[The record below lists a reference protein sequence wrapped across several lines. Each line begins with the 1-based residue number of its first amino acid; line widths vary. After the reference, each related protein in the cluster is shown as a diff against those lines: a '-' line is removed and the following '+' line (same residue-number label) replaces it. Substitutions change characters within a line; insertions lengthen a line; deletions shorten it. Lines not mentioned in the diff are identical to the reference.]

1 MVSNRRKTAKRDI
14 LCAKEC
20 KLAFIPTVNA
30 IKISIIGS
38 LAGQQV
44 VLDLTIGT
52 PTSPSVSDLQDAADA
67 VDTWLQTDLL
77 PELTTAYSVN
87 EIKAYDLSSS
97 SAPVYSK
104 PVTINGA
111 VSAPS
116 VTNGTAL
123 VASLRTAGRGR
134 SARGRNYVP
143 GLPNNIGTTTAT
155 TSGKAAG
162 IGAAYSNIPTYL
174 GPLGMDLVVDS
185 LYTGG
190 AARSSGFKQPV
201 TSVIINL
208 DYDSQRR
215 RLAGRGI

>member
-1 MVSNRRKTAKRDI
+1 MP
-14 LCAKEC
+14 
-20 KLAFIPTVNA
+20 FIPTINA

-44 VLDLTIGT
+44 VLDLTVGT
-52 PTSPSVSDLQDAADA
+52 PTSPSISDLQDAADA
-67 VDTWLQTDLL
+67 TDTWLQTDLL
-77 PELTTAYSVN
+77 PELTTAYGIN

-104 PVTINGA
+104 PVSLAGG
-111 VSAPS
+111 VSQPS
-116 VTNGTAL
+116 ITNGTAL

-143 GLPNNIGTTTAT
+143 GLQNNIGTTTAT
-155 TSGKAAG
+155 TSGKAAA
-162 IGAAYSNIPTYL
+162 IGAAYSNLPTYF
-174 GPLGMDLVVDS
+174 GPLGMDLVVNS
-185 LYTGG
+185 LYTAG
-190 AARSSGFKQPV
+190 AARASGFKQPV